1 MTLEFFDGILAQPAW
16 LQIWVAWLIVINS
29 AAIFFVRRRPARVA
43 LAAWLVNAVLMTML
57 AELNAYNRL
66 LGISHV
72 LLWTP
77 LVIYLYRL
85 MRAGE
90 LAGPALFDRW
100 ARSLFLTNLVS
111 LVVDYVDV
119 ARYLMGDR

>member
-1 MTLEFFDGILAQPAW
+1 MTLELFKGIVAQPAW
-16 LQIWVAWLIVINS
+16 LQIWVAWLIVVNS
-29 AAIFFVRRRPARVA
+29 AAIFFVRHRPARVV

-57 AELNAYNRL
+57 AELNGYNRL

-72 LLWTP
+72 LIWTP
-77 LVIYLYRL
+77 LAIYLYRL

-100 ARSLFLTNLVS
+100 ARSLFVTNLVS

-119 ARYLMGDR
+119 VRYLVGER